1 MSRPDVV
8 TLVGESPASH
18 GIYDTFTAVER
29 KVFVDRR
36 SVGMR
41 EAYTAA
47 SVGLHPEV
55 VFRLALA
62 EDHKNERRLTWNST
76 SYKIVRTYLDGDGI
90 ELVCERWTGDV

>member
-1 MSRPDVV
+1 MIRADVI
-8 TLVGESPASH
+8 TLIGESPASH
-18 GIYDTFTAVER
+18 GLYDTYTAVER
-29 KVFVDRR
+29 QVFAERR

-47 SVGLHPEV
+47 SVGLHPEI
-55 VFRLALA
+55 VFRLELA
-62 EDHKNERRLTWNST
+62 EDYQGERRLTWNNT